1 MQSKEYEVEIGGK
14 KIIALFSDLANQANG
29 SVILKSEGTVVMATA
44 VISKDGSKN
53 LGYFNLTVEYL
64 EKFYAAGKILGGQY
78 NKREGRP
85 SDQSILAARMIDRTI
100 RPLFDQ
106 HIKNAV
112 QVIVTV
118 IAIGKTDP
126 KTLGIN
132 AASIALHLSNI
143 PWNGPIGAVQI
154 SKTPARPHEGAGGK
168 EDGTLKVNNYIPNSD
183 EAVYALDL
191 LVCGKDKT
199 INMIEAMAFELSDEE
214 MGQCFDLASVE
225 ISKWEN
231 FQKMLAS
238 ELGKEKLSFPKIELG
253 SDVISLFNEKIKPLL
268 EEKLFTDES
277 KKVTSE
283 AETLWNELLEQKY
296 KDSDDEKEQSVAE
309 DYLHHYLDEAFHKM
323 ALEKNVRADGRKVD
337 EIRKLFAKAGGISD
351 VLHGS
356 GIFYRG
362 ETHVLSVLALGGPED
377 MQTIEGMEFQSKKR
391 FMHHYNFP
399 PYSGGET
406 GRVGG
411 INRREMGHGFLAEKA
426 LTPVIPEKIS
436 FPYTIR
442 VVSESTASNGS
453 TSQASICAATIALM
467 DGGVPIKTPVAGI
480 SIGLMENETGDK
492 YVLLSDIQGPEDHYG
507 DMDFKVAGT
516 KDGITAIQL
525 DVKVAGVKIP
535 ILKEALSRAKTARL
549 QILETINA
557 EISKPRES
565 ISPNAPKILVTKIK
579 KDQIG
584 MIIGPGGKNIN
595 AIREET
601 GTEITIEED
610 GTVFVTGKNGG
621 ADKAIEIIESMTHE
635 YKVGD
640 KAEGEVVKIMD
651 FGVFVKIG
659 HDTEGLVH
667 VSEIAP
673 FRVEKISDIIKEG
686 DKVPVKVIKVDE
698 RGRLSFSIKEADN
711 NFFKPKSS
719 LPENKI

>member
-14 KIIALFSDLANQANG
+14 KIIAIFSDLANQANG

-53 LGYFNLTVEYL
+53 LGFFNLTVEYL

-118 IAIGKTDP
+118 IAVGNTDP

-132 AASIALHLSNI
+132 AVSIALHTSNI
-143 PWNGPIGAVQI
+143 PWNGPVSAVHI
-154 SKTPARPHEGAGGK
+154 SKTK
-168 EDGTLKVNNYIPNSD
+168 EDENLKVNHYIPNAD
-183 EAVYALDL
+183 ESVYALDL

-199 INMIEAMAFELSDEE
+199 INMIEAMSYELSEDE
-214 MGQCFDLASVE
+214 MGQCFDLASIE
-225 ISKWEN
+225 ITKWED
-231 FQKMLAS
+231 FQK
-238 ELGKEKLSFPKIELG
+238 KLSNEFGKSKLIFPKIEIEK
-253 SDVISLFNEKIKPLL
+253 DTIALFDEKVRPML
-268 EEKLFTDES
+268 EEKLFSSES
-277 KKVTSE
+277 KKVTHE
-283 AETLWNELLEQKY
+283 AEDLWKKIL
-296 KDSDDEKEQSVAE
+296 DEKYPEEVDDAMKSASE
-309 DYLHHYLDEAFHKM
+309 DYLHHYLDLSFHKM
-323 ALEKNVRADGRKVD
+323 ALLQGIRADGRKVD
-337 EIRKLFAKAGGISD
+337 EVRKLYAKAGGISE

-362 ETHVLSVLALGGPED
+362 ETHVLSVLTLGGPED
-377 MQTIEGMEFQSKKR
+377 MLLVQGMESESKKR

-411 INRREMGHGFLAEKA
+411 INRREMGHGFLVEKA
-426 LTPVIPEKIS
+426 LTPVIPNKIN

-467 DGGVPIKTPVAGI
+467 DGGVPITTPVAGI
-480 SIGLMENETGDK
+480 SVGLMASELDNSK
-492 YVLLSDIQGPEDHYG
+492 YVLLTDIQGPEDHYG

-516 KDGITAIQL
+516 KNGITAIQL
-525 DVKVAGVKIP
+525 DVKVDGVQIG
-535 ILKEALSRAKTARL
+535 ILKEALLRAKTARM
-549 QILETINA
+549 QILETITSEIA
-557 EISKPRES
+557 EPRAK
-565 ISPNAPKILVTKIK
+565 ISPNAPEILTVKIK

-584 MIIGPGGKNIN
+584 MVIGPGGKNIN

-621 ADKAIEIIESMTHE
+621 AEKAVKIIAEMTHE

-640 KAEGEVVKIMD
+640 EAEGTVVKIMD
-651 FGVFVKIG
+651 FGAFVKISSE
-659 HDTEGLVH
+659 TEGLVH
-667 VSEIAP
+667 ISEIAP
-673 FRVEKISDIIKEG
+673 FRVERVSDILKEG
-686 DKVPVKVIKVDE
+686 DKVPVKIIKLDE
-698 RGRLSFSIKEADN
+698 KGRLSLSIKEANKD
-711 NFFKPKSS
+711 FFKPKV
-719 LPENKI
+719 

>member
-14 KIIALFSDLANQANG
+14 KIVAMFSDLANQANG

-53 LGYFNLTVEYL
+53 LGFFNLTVEYL

-85 SDQSILAARMIDRTI
+85 SDQAILAARVIDRTI

-118 IAIGKTDP
+118 IAVGKTDP
-126 KTLGIN
+126 KILGVN
-132 AASIALHLSNI
+132 AASIALHTSNI

-154 SKTPARPHEGAGGK
+154 CKTKGESDIKINH
-168 EDGTLKVNNYIPNSD
+168 YIPNAD
-183 EAVYALDL
+183 EAVYDLDL
-191 LVCGKDKT
+191 SVCGKDKT
-199 INMIEAMAFELSDEE
+199 INMIEAMAFELSEDEI
-214 MGQCFDLASVE
+214 GKCFDMASVE
-225 ISKWEN
+225 ITKWED
-231 FQKMLAS
+231 FQKKLSS
-238 ELGKEKLSFPKIELG
+238 EFGKEKLSFPKIEIEK
-253 SDVISLFNEKIKPLL
+253 DVIELFNEKIKPTLDEKLFSSESKKITSEMENLWEKIL
-268 EEKLFTDES
+268 EEKYP
-277 KKVTSE
+277 
-283 AETLWNELLEQKY
+283 NEE
-296 KDSDDEKEQSVAE
+296 DDAIKSASE
-309 DYLHHYLDEAFHKM
+309 DYLHHYLDASFHKM
-323 ALEKNVRADGRKVD
+323 ALEKNARADGRALD
-337 EIRKLFAKAGGISD
+337 QIRSLYAKAGGISD

-377 MQTIEGMEFQSKKR
+377 MQLVQGMESESKKR

-411 INRREMGHGFLAEKA
+411 LNRREMGHGFLVEKA
-426 LTPVIPEKIS
+426 LTPVIPSKIN

-453 TSQASICAATIALM
+453 TSQASICATTLALM
-467 DGGVPIKTPVAGI
+467 DAGVPIKTPVAGI
-480 SIGLMENETGDK
+480 SIGLMSDEKDNSR

-525 DVKVAGVKIP
+525 DVKVDGVP
-535 ILKEALSRAKTARL
+535 LFVLKEALTRAKNARL
-549 QILETINA
+549 QILETITK
-557 EISKPRES
+557 EIAMPRET
-565 ISPNAPKILVTKIK
+565 ISPNAPMILTVKIK

-584 MIIGPGGKNIN
+584 MVIGPGGKNIN
-595 AIREET
+595 AIREKT

-610 GTVFVTGKNGG
+610 GTVFITGKNGG
-621 ADKAIEIIESMTHE
+621 AEEAVKIIEEMTHE
-635 YKVGD
+635 YNIGD
-640 KAEGEVVKIMD
+640 SAEGVVVKIME
-651 FGVFVKIG
+651 FGAFVKIG
-659 HDTEGLVH
+659 SDTEGLVH
-667 VSEIAP
+667 ISEIAP
-673 FRVEKISDIIKEG
+673 FRVEKVSDIIKEG
-686 DKVPVKVIKVDE
+686 DMVPVKIIKKDE
-698 RGRLSFSIKEADN
+698 RGRLNFSIKEANKD
-711 NFFKPKSS
+711 FFKPKV
-719 LPENKI
+719 

>member
-1 MQSKEYEVEIGGK
+1 MQNKEYEVEIGGK
-14 KIIALFSDLANQANG
+14 KITAMFSDLANQANG

-53 LGYFNLTVEYL
+53 MGFFNLTVEYL

-118 IAIGKTDP
+118 IAVGNADP

-132 AASIALHLSNI
+132 AASVALHMSDI

-154 SKTPARPHEGAGGK
+154 SKTK
-168 EDGTLKVNNYIPNSD
+168 EDQTIKVNNYIPNAD
-183 EAVYALDL
+183 EAVYGLDL

-199 INMIEAMAFELSDEE
+199 INMIEAMAFELSEEE
-214 MGQCFDLASVE
+214 MGKCFDLASTE
-225 ISKWEN
+225 ISKWEE
-231 FQKMLAS
+231 FQKKLQA
-238 ELGKEKLSFPKIELG
+238 EFGKVKLSFPKKETPSEI
-253 SDVISLFNEKIKPLL
+253 ISLF
-268 EEKLFTDES
+268 
-277 KKVTSE
+277 
-283 AETLWNELLEQKY
+283 
-296 KDSDDEKEQSVAE
+296 EKEIVPILDKGLFSLEGKKIAYEAIDAWNNLVKEKYSEEQEEEISVAE
-309 DYLHHYLDEAFHKM
+309 DYLHHYLDNEFHKK
-323 ALEKNVRADGRKVD
+323 ALEENIRADGRAFD
-337 EIRKLFAKAGGISD
+337 EIRKLYAKAGGISP

-377 MQTIEGMEFQSKKR
+377 MLVIEGMESQSKKR

-426 LTPVIPEKIS
+426 LTPVIPDKIS

-467 DGGVPIKTPVAGI
+467 DGGVPIKNPVAGI
-480 SIGLMENETGDK
+480 SIGLMSDANGK

-516 KDGITAIQL
+516 TNGITAIQL
-525 DVKVAGVKIP
+525 DVKVSGVALN
-535 ILKEALSRAKTARL
+535 ILKEALVRAKEARL
-549 QILETINA
+549 KILETIIA
-557 EISKPRES
+557 EIPAPRAS
-565 ISPNAPKILVTKIK
+565 ISPNAPMIMTIKIK

-584 MIIGPGGKNIN
+584 LIIGPGGKNVN
-595 AIREET
+595 AIREQT

-621 ADKAIEIIESMTHE
+621 AEKAIAMIAGMTHE
-635 YKVGD
+635 YKIGES
-640 KAEGEVVKIMD
+640 AEGEVVKIMD
-651 FGVFVKIG
+651 FGAFVRIG

-667 VSEIAP
+667 ISEMAP
-673 FRVEKISDIIKEG
+673 FRVEKVSDIIKEG
-686 DKVPVKVIKVDE
+686 DRVPVKIIKIDE
-698 RGRLSFSIKEADN
+698 KGRMSLSIKEANRD
-711 NFFKPKSS
+711 FFKPKS
-719 LPENKI
+719 

>member
-14 KIIALFSDLANQANG
+14 KVTAIFSDLANQANG

-53 LGYFNLTVEYL
+53 LGFFNLTVEYL
-64 EKFYAAGKILGGQY
+64 EKFYATGKILGGQY

-106 HIKNAV
+106 YIKNAV

-118 IAIGKTDP
+118 IAVGKTDP

-132 AASIALHLSNI
+132 AVSIALHTSNI
-143 PWNGPIGAVQI
+143 PWNGPVGAVHI
-154 SKTPARPHEGAGGK
+154 SKTK
-168 EDGTLKVNNYIPNSD
+168 EESEIKVNNYIPNQD
-183 EAVYALDL
+183 EPIYDLDL
-191 LVCGKDKT
+191 LVCGKNKT
-199 INMIEAMAFELSDEE
+199 INMIEAMSFELGEEE
-214 MGQCFDLASVE
+214 MGKCFDIASIE
-225 ISKWEN
+225 ITKWEE
-231 FQKMLAS
+231 FQKNLRN
-238 ELGKEKLSFPKIELG
+238 ELGKEKLSFPKPETPAEI
-253 SDVISLFNEKIKPLL
+253 ISLFEKEIAPILDGG
-268 EEKLFTDES
+268 LFSKDS
-277 KKVTSE
+277 KKVTNE
-283 AETLWNELLEQKY
+283 AETVWKNIL
-296 KDSDDEKEQSVAE
+296 DEKYQEEQEAEKSIAE
-309 DYLHHYLDEAFHKM
+309 DYLHHFLDKEFHNK
-323 ALEKNVRADGRKVD
+323 ALKDGTRADGRKID

-377 MQTIEGMEFQSKKR
+377 MLLIQGMESESKKR

-426 LTPVIPEKIS
+426 LTPVIPSKIN

-442 VVSESTASNGS
+442 IVSESTASNGS

-480 SIGLMENETGDK
+480 SVGLMSDETDSSK

-525 DVKVAGVKIP
+525 DVKVDGVQIG
-535 ILKEALSRAKTARL
+535 ILKEALTRAKTARL
-549 QILETINA
+549 QILETITK
-557 EISKPRES
+557 EISEPRKN
-565 ISPNAPKILVTKIK
+565 ISPNAPMILTVKIK

-584 MIIGPGGKNIN
+584 MVIGPGGKNIN

-601 GTEITIEED
+601 ETEITIEED
-610 GTVFVTGKNGG
+610 GTVFITGKNGG
-621 ADKAIEIIESMTHE
+621 AEKAVKIIEEMTHE

-640 KAEGEVVKIMD
+640 QAEGVVVKLMD
-651 FGVFVKIG
+651 FGVFVRIG

-667 VSEIAP
+667 VSEVAP
-673 FRVEKISDIIKEG
+673 FRVEKVSDLIKEG
-686 DKVPVKVIKVDE
+686 DKVPVKIIKVDE
-698 RGRLSFSIKEADN
+698 KGRINFSIKEANKD
-711 NFFKPKSS
+711 FFKPK
-719 LPENKI
+719 I

>member
-14 KIIALFSDLANQANG
+14 MVVAMFSDLANQANG
-29 SVILKSEGTVVMATA
+29 SVILKCEGTVVMATA

-53 LGYFNLTVEYL
+53 LGFFNLTVEYL

-85 SDQSILAARMIDRTI
+85 SDQAILAARMIDRTI

-112 QVIVTV
+112 QVIVTI
-118 IAIGKTDP
+118 IAVGKTDP
-126 KTLGIN
+126 KALGIN
-132 AASIALHLSNI
+132 AVSIALHMSDI

-154 SKTPARPHEGAGGK
+154 SKTK
-168 EDGTLKVNNYIPNSD
+168 EDQSFKVNNYIPSAD
-183 EAVYALDL
+183 ESVYELDL

-199 INMIEAMAFELSDEE
+199 INMIEAMSYELSEDD
-214 MGQCFDLASVE
+214 MGKCFDLASSE
-225 ISKWEN
+225 ITKWED
-231 FQKMLAS
+231 FQK
-238 ELGKEKLSFPKIELG
+238 KLSLEFGKTKLIFEKIEITK
-253 SDVISLFNEKIKPLL
+253 DVIELFDLKVRPML
-268 EEKLFTDES
+268 EEKLFSSES

-283 AETLWNELLEQKY
+283 AEKLWEEIL
-296 KDSDDEKEQSVAE
+296 DEKYPSEDDDAIKSASE
-309 DYLHHYLDEAFHKM
+309 DYLHSYLDASFHKM
-323 ALEKNVRADGRKVD
+323 ALLQGIRADGRKVD
-337 EIRKLFAKAGGISD
+337 EVRKLFAKAGGISD
-351 VLHGS
+351 MLHGS

-377 MQTIEGMEFQSKKR
+377 MLLVQGMESESKKR

-426 LTPVIPEKIS
+426 LTPVIPNKIN

-480 SIGLMENETGDK
+480 SVGLMADEKDISK
-492 YVLLSDIQGPEDHYG
+492 YVLLTDIQGPEDHYG

-525 DVKVAGVKIP
+525 DVKVDGVQIG
-535 ILKEALSRAKTARL
+535 ILKEALIRAKTARL
-549 QILETINA
+549 EILETITKELA
-557 EISKPRES
+557 IPREK
-565 ISPNAPKILVTKIK
+565 ISEHAPMIVTVKIK

-584 MIIGPGGKNIN
+584 MVIGPGGKNIN
-595 AIREET
+595 AIREAT

-610 GTVFVTGKNGG
+610 GTVFITGKNGG
-621 ADKAIEIIESMTHE
+621 AEKAAKIIEEMTHE
-635 YKVGD
+635 YNIGD
-640 KAEGEVVKIMD
+640 TAEGTVVKLMD
-651 FGVFVKIG
+651 FGAFVKISG
-659 HDTEGLVH
+659 ETEGLVH

-673 FRVEKISDIIKEG
+673 FRVERVSDILKEG
-686 DKVPVKVIKVDE
+686 DVVPVKIIRVDE
-698 RGRLSFSIKEADN
+698 KGRLSLSIKEANKD
-711 NFFKPKSS
+711 FFKPKTA
-719 LPENKI
+719 

>member
-1 MQSKEYEVEIGGK
+1 MHSKEYEVEIGGK
-14 KIIALFSDLANQANG
+14 KITAMFSDLADQANG

-44 VISKDGSKN
+44 VISKDASKS

-112 QVIVTV
+112 QVIVTI
-118 IAIGKTDP
+118 IAVGNTDP

-132 AASIALHLSNI
+132 AVSVALLLSDI

-154 SKTPARPHEGAGGK
+154 SKTK
-168 EDGTLKVNNYIPNSD
+168 EDQTIKVNNYIPSSD
-183 EAVYALDL
+183 EAVYELDL

-214 MGQCFDLASVE
+214 IGQCFDLASSE
-225 ISKWEN
+225 ISKWED
-231 FQKMLAS
+231 FEMKLKGEM
-238 ELGKEKLSFPKIELG
+238 GKEKLSFPKPETPAEI
-253 SDVISLFNEKIKPLL
+253 ISLFKKEIVPILDKGLFSINGKKIAYEAIDVWKKIV
-268 EEKLFTDES
+268 EEK
-277 KKVTSE
+277 
-283 AETLWNELLEQKY
+283 Y
-296 KDSDDEKEQSVAE
+296 SDDQEEEIAIAD
-309 DYLHHYLDEAFHKM
+309 DYLHHYFDKEFHHR
-323 ALEKNVRADGRKVD
+323 ALTENARADGRAVD
-337 EIRKLFAKAGGISD
+337 EIRKLYAKAGGISP

-377 MQTIEGMEFQSKKR
+377 MLLVEGMESESKKR

-426 LTPVIPEKIS
+426 LTPVIPDKIL

-453 TSQASICAATIALM
+453 TSQASICAASIALM

-480 SIGLMENETGDK
+480 SIGLMASEEDNTK
-492 YVLLSDIQGPEDHYG
+492 YVLLTDIQGPEDHYG

-516 KDGITAIQL
+516 VNGITAIQL
-525 DVKVAGVKIP
+525 DVKVEGVPIH
-535 ILKEALSRAKTARL
+535 ILKEALTRAKTARL
-549 QILETINA
+549 KILETILA
-557 EISKPRES
+557 EIPKPRES
-565 ISPNAPKILVTKIK
+565 ISPNAPKILTVKIK

-584 MIIGPGGKNIN
+584 LVIGPGGKNIN

-621 ADKAIEIIESMTHE
+621 PEKAIAIIESMTHE
-635 YKVGD
+635 YKVGE
-640 KAEGEVVKIMD
+640 KVEGEVVKIMD
-651 FGVFVKIG
+651 FGAFVRIG
-659 HDTEGLVH
+659 HETEGLVH
-667 VSEIAP
+667 ISEIAP
-673 FRVEKISDIIKEG
+673 FRVERVSDILKEG
-686 DKVPVKVIKVDE
+686 DKVPVKIIKLDE
-698 RGRLSFSIKEADN
+698 RGRLSLSIKEADRE
-711 NFFKPKSS
+711 FFKPKV
-719 LPENKI
+719 

>member
-1 MQSKEYEVEIGGK
+1 MHSKEYEVEIGGN
-14 KIIALFSDLANQANG
+14 KITAVFSDLADQANG

-44 VISKDGSKN
+44 VIGKDGSKN
-53 LGYFNLTVEYL
+53 LGFFNLTVEYL
-64 EKFYAAGKILGGQY
+64 EKFYARGKILGGQY

-100 RPLFDQ
+100 RPLFDH

-118 IAIGKTDP
+118 IAVGKTDP

-132 AASIALHLSNI
+132 ACSIALHLSDI
-143 PWNGPIGAVQI
+143 PWSGPIGAVHI
-154 SKTPARPHEGAGGK
+154 SKAKTEN
-168 EDGTLKVNNYIPNSD
+168 EIKVNNYIPNED
-183 EAVYALDL
+183 ESVYDLDL
-191 LVCGKDKT
+191 LVCGKEKT
-199 INMIEAMAFELSDEE
+199 INMIEAMSFELSEDE
-214 MGQCFDLASVE
+214 MGKCFDLASQE
-225 ISKWEN
+225 ISKWED
-231 FQKMLAS
+231 FQKKLAN
-238 ELGKEKLSFPKIELG
+238 EFRKGKLSFPKPETP
-253 SDVISLFNEKIKPLL
+253 SDIVSLFKKEIAPML
-268 EEKLFTDES
+268 EDGLFSKDS
-277 KKVTSE
+277 KKVACE
-283 AETLWNELLEQKY
+283 AEDKWKELLENKY
-296 KDSDDEKEQSVAE
+296 SLDQAEEKDIAE
-309 DYLHHYLDEAFHKM
+309 DYLHIHLDSEFHKK
-323 ALEKNVRADGRKVD
+323 ALTESVRADGRKPD
-337 EIRKLFAKAGGISD
+337 EIRELYAKAGGISD

-377 MQTIEGMEFQSKKR
+377 VLTIQGMESESKKR

-426 LTPVIPEKIS
+426 LTPVIPDKIS

-442 VVSESTASNGS
+442 IVSESTASNGS
-453 TSQASICAATIALM
+453 TSQASICASTIALM
-467 DGGVPIKTPVAGI
+467 DAGVPIKTPVAGI
-480 SIGLMENETGDK
+480 SIGLMADEKDKNK

-525 DVKVAGVKIP
+525 DVKVDGVEIK
-535 ILKEALSRAKTARL
+535 ILKEALVRAKTARL
-549 QILETINA
+549 QILETITK
-557 EISKPRES
+557 EIPTPRAN
-565 ISPNAPKILVTKIK
+565 ISPNAPKILTVKIK

-621 ADKAIEIIESMTHE
+621 AEKAVKIIEEMTHE

-640 KAEGEVVKIMD
+640 TAEGTVVKIMD
-651 FGVFVKIG
+651 FGAFVRIG

-667 VSEIAP
+667 ISEIAP
-673 FRVEKISDIIKEG
+673 FRVEKVSDIIKEG
-686 DKVPVKVIKVDE
+686 EKVPVKIIKLDE
-698 RGRLSFSIKEADN
+698 KGRINLSIKEADKD
-711 NFFKPKSS
+711 FFKPK
-719 LPENKI
+719 N

>member
-1 MQSKEYEVEIGGK
+1 MNSKEYEVEIGGK
-14 KIIALFSDLANQANG
+14 KITAVFSDLANQANG

-53 LGYFNLTVEYL
+53 LGFFNLTVEYL

-85 SDQSILAARMIDRTI
+85 SDQAILAARMIDRTI

-118 IAIGKTDP
+118 IAVGETDP

-132 AASIALHLSNI
+132 AVSIALSMSDI

-154 SKTPARPHEGAGGK
+154 SKTK
-168 EDGTLKVNNYIPNSD
+168 EDETIKVNNYIPNGD
-183 EAVYALDL
+183 EPVYTLDL

-199 INMIEAMAFELSDEE
+199 INMIESMAFEITEEE
-214 MGQCFDLASVE
+214 MGKCFDLASSE
-225 ISKWEN
+225 ISKWED
-231 FQKMLAS
+231 FQKKLYS
-238 ELGKEKLSFPKIELG
+238 EFGKTKLSFPKIIIDEN
-253 SDVISLFNEKIKPLL
+253 VISLFNEKVRPML
-268 EEKLFTDES
+268 EEKLFSSES

-283 AETLWNELLEQKY
+283 AETLWTKIL
-296 KDSDDEKEQSVAE
+296 DEKYPNEDDDAIKSASE
-309 DYLHHYLDEAFHKM
+309 DYLHHYLDGAFHKM
-323 ALEKNVRADGRKVD
+323 ALLQGIRADGRKVD
-337 EIRKLFAKAGGISD
+337 EIRKLYAKAGGISP

-377 MQTIEGMEFQSKKR
+377 MLTVQGMESESKKR

-426 LTPVIPEKIS
+426 LTPVIPSKTL

-480 SIGLMENETGDK
+480 SVGLMSDEKDNTK

-525 DVKVAGVKIP
+525 DVKVDGVQIP
-535 ILKEALSRAKTARL
+535 VLKEALIRAKNARL
-549 QILETINA
+549 QILETITT
-557 EISKPRES
+557 EIQTPRAK
-565 ISPNAPKILVTKIK
+565 ISPNAPMILTVKIK

-584 MIIGPGGKNIN
+584 MVIGPGGKNIN

-610 GTVFVTGKNGG
+610 GTVFITGKNGG
-621 ADKAIEIIESMTHE
+621 AEKAAKIVEEMTHE

-640 KAEGEVVKIMD
+640 TANGVVVKLME
-651 FGVFVKIG
+651 FGAFVRIG

-667 VSEIAP
+667 ISEIAP
-673 FRVEKISDIIKEG
+673 FRVEKVSDILKEG
-686 DKVPVKVIKVDE
+686 DNVPIKIIKVDE
-698 RGRLSFSIKEADN
+698 KGRLNLSIKEAN
-711 NFFKPKSS
+711 ATFFKK
-719 LPENKI
+719 EN

>member
-14 KIIALFSDLANQANG
+14 KIIAMFSDLANQANG

-53 LGYFNLTVEYL
+53 LGFFNLTVEYL

-85 SDQSILAARMIDRTI
+85 SDQAILAARMIDRTI

-118 IAIGKTDP
+118 IAVGETDP

-132 AASIALHLSNI
+132 AVSIALHMSDI

-154 SKTPARPHEGAGGK
+154 SKTK
-168 EDGTLKVNNYIPNSD
+168 EDQVIKANHYIPAGD
-183 EAVYALDL
+183 EAVYELDL

-199 INMIEAMAFELSDEE
+199 INMIEAMSFELGEEE
-214 MGQCFDLASVE
+214 MGKCFDMASLE
-225 ISKWEN
+225 ISKWEY
-231 FQKMLAS
+231 FQKKLYV
-238 ELGKEKLSFPKIELG
+238 EFGKTKLSFPKTEIDSEVV
-253 SDVISLFNEKIKPLL
+253 SIFNEKVRPML
-268 EEKLFTDES
+268 EEKLFSKES
-277 KKVTSE
+277 KKVMSE
-283 AETLWNELLEQKY
+283 AETIWKKILEEKY
-296 KDSDDEKEQSVAE
+296 KDSDDDKAIDIAE
-309 DYLHHYLDEAFHKM
+309 DYLHTYLDSSFHKM
-323 ALEKNVRADGRKVD
+323 ALLQGIRADGRKVD
-337 EIRKLFAKAGGISD
+337 EVRMLYAKAGGISE

-377 MQTIEGMEFQSKKR
+377 MQAIQGMESETKKR

-411 INRREMGHGFLAEKA
+411 LNRREMGHGFLVEKA
-426 LTPVIPEKIS
+426 LTPVIPSKIN

-453 TSQASICAATIALM
+453 TSQASICATTVALM

-480 SIGLMENETGDK
+480 SVGLMSDEKDSSK
-492 YVLLSDIQGPEDHYG
+492 YVLLTDIQGPEDHYG

-525 DVKVAGVKIP
+525 DVKVDGVQIS
-535 ILKEALSRAKTARL
+535 ILKEALVRAKTARL
-549 QILETINA
+549 QILETITTEIQTPRAN
-557 EISKPRES
+557 ISK
-565 ISPNAPKILVTKIK
+565 NAPMILTVKIK

-584 MIIGPGGKNIN
+584 MVIGPGGKNIN

-621 ADKAIEIIESMTHE
+621 AEKAVKIIEEMTHE

-640 KAEGEVVKIMD
+640 MAEGVVVKLMD
-651 FGVFVKIG
+651 FGAFVRIG

-667 VSEIAP
+667 VSEVAP
-673 FRVEKISDIIKEG
+673 FRVEKVSDILKEG
-686 DKVPVKVIKVDE
+686 DKVPVKIIKVDE
-698 RGRLSFSIKEADN
+698 KGRINFSIKEANKD
-711 NFFKPKSS
+711 FFKPKV
-719 LPENKI
+719 

>member
-14 KIIALFSDLANQANG
+14 KIVAMFSDLADQANG

-118 IAIGKTDP
+118 IAIGHTDP

-132 AASIALHLSNI
+132 ATSIALHLSNI

-154 SKTPARPHEGAGGK
+154 SKTK

-199 INMIEAMAFELSDEE
+199 INMVEAMAFELSDEE

-231 FQKMLAS
+231 FQKVLAS
-238 ELGKEKLSFPKIELG
+238 EFGKEKLSFPKIELG
-253 SDVISLFNEKIKPLL
+253 RDVISLFNEKIKPML
-268 EEKLFTDES
+268 EEKLFTSES

-411 INRREMGHGFLAEKA
+411 INRREMGHGFLVEKA

-442 VVSESTASNGS
+442 IVSESTASNGS

-480 SIGLMENETGDK
+480 SVGLMESTNGDK

-516 KDGITAIQL
+516 KNGITAIQL
-525 DVKVAGVKIP
+525 DVKVSGVKIP
-535 ILKEALSRAKTARL
+535 ILKEALGRAKIARL

-557 EISKPRES
+557 EISEPRKT
-565 ISPNAPKILVTKIK
+565 ISPNAPQILVTKIN

-621 ADKAIEIIESMTHE
+621 ADRAIAIIESMTHE
-635 YKVGD
+635 YKIGEM
-640 KAEGEVVKIMD
+640 ATGEVVKIMD
-651 FGVFVKIG
+651 FGAFVKIG
-659 HDTEGLVH
+659 RDTEGLVH

-673 FRVEKISDIIKEG
+673 FRVEKVSDILKEG

-711 NFFKPKSS
+711 NFFKPKS
-719 LPENKI
+719 

>member
-14 KIIALFSDLANQANG
+14 KITALFSDLAEQANG

-100 RPLFDQ
+100 RPLFAQ

-118 IAIGKTDP
+118 IAVGNTDP

-132 AASIALHLSNI
+132 AASIALHISNI

-154 SKTPARPHEGAGGK
+154 SKTK
-168 EDGTLKVNNYIPNSD
+168 EDGTLKVNNYIPNAD

-214 MGQCFDLASVE
+214 MGQCFDLASIE
-225 ISKWEN
+225 ISKWED
-231 FQKMLAS
+231 FQKKLAS
-238 ELGKEKLSFPKIELG
+238 EFGKEKLSFPKLELPN
-253 SDVISLFNEKIKPLL
+253 DTISLFSEKVKPLL
-268 EEKLFTDES
+268 DEKLFTNES

-296 KDSDDEKEQSVAE
+296 KDVDDEKEKSLAE
-309 DYLHHYLDEAFHKM
+309 DYIHHYLDGVFHKM
-323 ALEKNVRADGRKVD
+323 ALEKNARVDGRKLD
-337 EIRKLFAKAGGISD
+337 EVRKLFAKAGGISD

-377 MQTIEGMEFQSKKR
+377 MQTIEGMESESKKR

-480 SIGLMENETGDK
+480 SIGLMESADGDK

-525 DVKVAGVKIP
+525 DVKVSGIKIP
-535 ILKEALSRAKTARL
+535 ILKEALGRAKTARL
-549 QILETINA
+549 KILEAIQM
-557 EISKPRES
+557 EISEPRKS
-565 ISPNAPKILVTKIK
+565 ISPNAPQILSTKIN

-595 AIREET
+595 AIREAT

-610 GTVFVTGKNGG
+610 GTVFITGKNGG
-621 ADKAIEIIESMTHE
+621 AEKAVKIIESMTHE
-635 YKVGD
+635 YKIGET
-640 KAEGEVVKIMD
+640 ATGEVVKIMD
-651 FGVFVKIG
+651 FGAFVKIG

-673 FRVEKISDIIKEG
+673 FRVEKVSDILKEG

-711 NFFKPKSS
+711 NFFKPKS
-719 LPENKI
+719 

>member
-14 KIIALFSDLANQANG
+14 TITAIFSDLANQANG

-53 LGYFNLTVEYL
+53 MGYFNLTVEYL

-118 IAIGKTDP
+118 IAVGNTDP

-132 AASIALHLSNI
+132 AVSIALHTSNI
-143 PWNGPIGAVQI
+143 PWNGPIGAIQI
-154 SKTPARPHEGAGGK
+154 SKTK
-168 EDGTLKVNNYIPNSD
+168 EDQTLKVNNYIPNAD
-183 EAVYALDL
+183 EAVYELDL

-214 MGQCFDLASVE
+214 MGQCFDLASE
-225 ISKWEN
+225 QISKWED
-231 FQKMLAS
+231 FQKKLSS
-238 ELGKEKLSFPKIELG
+238 ELGKEKLSFPKTDMDKDIV
-253 SDVISLFNEKIKPLL
+253 SIFDEKIRPML
-268 EEKLFTDES
+268 EEKLFSKES

-283 AETLWNELLEQKY
+283 AENLWSEILDEKY
-296 KDSDDEKEQSVAE
+296 KDNEDSKEKAVAE
-309 DYLHHYLDEAFHKM
+309 DYLHHYLDGAFHKM
-323 ALEKNVRADGRKVD
+323 ALLKGIRADGRALD
-337 EIRKLFAKAGGISD
+337 EIRTLYAKAGGISD

-377 MQTIEGMEFQSKKR
+377 MLAIQGMESESKKR

-426 LTPVIPEKIS
+426 LTPVIPDKVL

-480 SIGLMENETGDK
+480 SIGLMSDEKDTNN

-516 KDGITAIQL
+516 KNGITAIQL
-525 DVKVAGVKIP
+525 DVKVDGVKLS
-535 ILKEALSRAKTARL
+535 ILKEALGRAKVARL
-549 QILETINA
+549 KILETIVA
-557 EISKPRES
+557 EIATPRAN
-565 ISPNAPKILVTKIK
+565 ISPKAPMILTVKIK

-584 MIIGPGGKNIN
+584 MVIGPGGKNIN
-595 AIREET
+595 AIREQT

-621 ADKAIEIIESMTHE
+621 AEKAVAIIESMTHE
-635 YKVGD
+635 YKIGD
-640 KAEGEVVKIMD
+640 TAEGEVVKLMD
-651 FGVFVKIG
+651 FGAFVKIG

-667 VSEIAP
+667 ISEIAP
-673 FRVEKISDIIKEG
+673 FRVEKVSDILKEG
-686 DKVPVKVIKVDE
+686 QIVPIKVIKVDE
-698 RGRLSFSIKEADN
+698 RGRLNLSIKEAN
-711 NFFKPKSS
+711 PTFFKKEEPAKTP
-719 LPENKI
+719 LV

>member
-14 KIIALFSDLANQANG
+14 KVVAMFSDLADQANG

-53 LGYFNLTVEYL
+53 LGFFNLTVEYL
-64 EKFYAAGKILGGQY
+64 EKFYAAGRILGCQY

-85 SDQSILAARMIDRTI
+85 SDQAILAARMIDRTI

-118 IAIGKTDP
+118 IAVGETDP

-132 AASIALHLSNI
+132 AASIALHLSDI

-154 SKTPARPHEGAGGK
+154 SKAKSEG
-168 EDGTLKVNNYIPNSD
+168 EIKVNNYIPTAD
-183 EAVYALDL
+183 ESVYDLDL

-199 INMIEAMAFELSDEE
+199 INMIEAMAYELGEEE
-214 MGQCFDLASVE
+214 MGKCFDLASAE
-225 ISKWEN
+225 ITKWED
-231 FQKMLAS
+231 FQKKLYA
-238 ELGKEKLSFPKIELG
+238 EFGKEKKVFPKPVIEEG
-253 SDVISLFNEKIKPLL
+253 VITLFDEKIKPML
-268 EEKLFTDES
+268 EEKLFTKES
-277 KKVTSE
+277 KQVSSE
-283 AETLWNELLEQKY
+283 AEKLWKEILEEKYVNEEDEATL
-296 KDSDDEKEQSVAE
+296 SAAE
-309 DYLHHYLDEAFHKM
+309 DYLHHFMDNMFHQM
-323 ALEKNVRADGRKVD
+323 ALLKGIRADGRAVD
-337 EIRKLFAKAGGISD
+337 EIRKLYAKAGGISD

-377 MQTIEGMEFQSKKR
+377 MQTIEGMESQSKKR

-426 LTPVIPEKIS
+426 LTPVIPNKIS

-480 SIGLMENETGDK
+480 SIGLMADEKDSTK

-525 DVKVAGVKIP
+525 DVKVDGVQIP
-535 ILKEALSRAKTARL
+535 ILKEALLRAKKARA
-549 QILETINA
+549 QILETITS
-557 EISKPRES
+557 EISSPRQN
-565 ISPNAPKILVTKIK
+565 ISPKAPKIMTVKIK

-584 MIIGPGGKNIN
+584 MVIGPGGKNIN
-595 AIREET
+595 AIREQT

-621 ADKAIEIIESMTHE
+621 AEEAVRIIEEMTHE

-640 KAEGEVVKIMD
+640 TAEGVVVKLME
-651 FGVFVKIG
+651 FGAFVRIG
-659 HDTEGLVH
+659 SDTEGLVH
-667 VSEIAP
+667 ISEIAP
-673 FRVEKISDIIKEG
+673 FKVMKVSDIIKEG
-686 DKVPVKVIKVDE
+686 DKVPVKIIKVDE
-698 RGRLSFSIKEADN
+698 RGRLNFSIKEADKD
-711 NFFKPKSS
+711 FFKPKV
-719 LPENKI
+719 

>member
-1 MQSKEYEVEIGGK
+1 MHSKEYEVEIGGK
-14 KIIALFSDLANQANG
+14 TITAIFSDLADQANG

-53 LGYFNLTVEYL
+53 LGFFNLTVEYL
-64 EKFYAAGKILGGQY
+64 EKFYAVGKILGGQY

-100 RPLFDQ
+100 RPLFDH

-112 QVIVTV
+112 QVIVTILAV
-118 IAIGKTDP
+118 GNTDP

-132 AASIALHLSNI
+132 AVSIALHTSNI
-143 PWNGPIGAVQI
+143 PWNGPIGAVHV
-154 SKTPARPHEGAGGK
+154 SKAK
-168 EDGTLKVNNYIPNSD
+168 EEETIKVNNYIPNED
-183 EAVYALDL
+183 ESVYKLDL

-199 INMIEAMAFELSDEE
+199 INMIEAMSYEIEEEE
-214 MGQCFDLASVE
+214 MGQCFDMAGVE
-225 ISKWEN
+225 ISKWED
-231 FQKMLAS
+231 FQKKLAN
-238 ELGKEKLSFPKIELG
+238 ELGKEKLSFPKKETPLEI
-253 SDVISLFNEKIKPLL
+253 ISLFEKEIAPIL
-268 EEKLFTDES
+268 EKGLFSSES

-283 AETLWNELLEQKY
+283 AENIWNNIL
-296 KDSDDEKEQSVAE
+296 DEKYSEDQEEEKGIAE
-309 DYLHHYLDEAFHKM
+309 DYLHHYLDQEFHSK
-323 ALEKNVRADGRKVD
+323 ALDKGIRADGRKID
-337 EIRKLFAKAGGISD
+337 EIRKLYAKAGGISE

-377 MQTIEGMEFQSKKR
+377 MLTIQGMESESKKR

-426 LTPVIPEKIS
+426 LTPVIPSKLL

-480 SIGLMENETGDK
+480 SVGLMSSDIDINK

-525 DVKVAGVKIP
+525 DVKVSGVQIK
-535 ILKEALSRAKTARL
+535 ILKEALLRAKKARL
-549 QILETINA
+549 QILETITS
-557 EISKPRES
+557 EISEPRKN
-565 ISPNAPKILVTKIK
+565 ISPNAPQIVTVKIK

-584 MIIGPGGKNIN
+584 MVIGPGGKNIN

-610 GTVFVTGKNGG
+610 GTVFITGKNGG
-621 ADKAIEIIESMTHE
+621 AEKAAQIIESMTHE

-640 KAEGEVVKIMD
+640 TATGVVVKLMD
-651 FGVFVKIG
+651 FGAFVRIG
-659 HDTEGLVH
+659 RDTEGLVH
-667 VSEIAP
+667 ISEIAP
-673 FRVEKISDIIKEG
+673 FRVEKVADILKEG
-686 DKVPVKVIKVDE
+686 DNVPIKIIKLDE
-698 RGRLSFSIKEADN
+698 KGRLNLSIKEADA
-711 NFFKPKSS
+711 NFFKK
-719 LPENKI
+719 EI

>member
-1 MQSKEYEVEIGGK
+1 MNGKEYDLEIGGK
-14 KIIALFSDLANQANG
+14 KITALFSDLANQANG
-29 SVILKSEGTVVMATA
+29 SVILKCEGTVVMATA

-53 LGYFNLTVEYL
+53 LGFFNLTVEYL

-85 SDQSILAARMIDRTI
+85 SDQAILAARMIDRTI

-118 IAIGKTDP
+118 IAVGEADP

-132 AASIALHLSNI
+132 AASIALSVSNI
-143 PWNGPIGAVQI
+143 PWNGPIGAVHV
-154 SKTPARPHEGAGGK
+154 SKTKTEEEIK
-168 EDGTLKVNNYIPNSD
+168 INNYIPSED
-183 EAVYALDL
+183 EPVYALDL

-199 INMIEAMAFELSDEE
+199 INMIEAMSFELSEDD
-214 MGQCFDLASVE
+214 MGKCFDLASNE
-225 ISKWEN
+225 ITKWED
-231 FQKMLAS
+231 FQKKICS
-238 ELGKEKLSFPKIELG
+238 ELGKEKILFPKQVVDNDI
-253 SDVISLFNEKIKPLL
+253 VSLFDEKIKPMLTN
-268 EEKLFTDES
+268 KLFTNES
-277 KKVTSE
+277 KKVMSE
-283 AETLWNELLEQKY
+283 AEKLWDDILEEKY
-296 KDSDDEKEQSVAE
+296 KDEEGDEKKSVAE
-309 DYLHHYLDEAFHKM
+309 DYLHMFVDGEFHRK
-323 ALEKNVRADGRKVD
+323 ALTENARADGRKID
-337 EIRKLFAKAGGISD
+337 EIRNLYAKAGGVSE

-377 MQTIEGMEFQSKKR
+377 MLIVQGMESESKKR

-411 INRREMGHGFLAEKA
+411 LNRREMGHGFLVEKA
-426 LTPVIPEKIS
+426 LTPVIPSKIL

-453 TSQASICAATIALM
+453 TSQASICASTLALM

-480 SIGLMENETGDK
+480 SIGLMADQKDINK

-525 DVKVAGVKIP
+525 DVKVDGVQIF
-535 ILKEALSRAKTARL
+535 ILKEALLRAKTARL
-549 QILETINA
+549 QILETITN
-557 EISKPRES
+557 EITEPRAK
-565 ISPNAPKILVTKIK
+565 ISSRAPMILTVKIK

-584 MIIGPGGKNIN
+584 MVIGPGGKNIN

-601 GTEITIEED
+601 STEITIEED

-621 ADKAIEIIESMTHE
+621 AEKAVKIIEEMTHE

-640 KAEGEVVKIMD
+640 EANGTVVKLME
-651 FGVFVKIG
+651 FGAFVRIG

-667 VSEIAP
+667 ISEIAP
-673 FRVEKISDIIKEG
+673 FRVEKVSDIIKEG
-686 DKVPVKVIKVDE
+686 DIVPVKIIKLDE
-698 RGRLSFSIKEADN
+698 KGRINLSIKEANKD
-711 NFFKPKSS
+711 FFKPKA
-719 LPENKI
+719 